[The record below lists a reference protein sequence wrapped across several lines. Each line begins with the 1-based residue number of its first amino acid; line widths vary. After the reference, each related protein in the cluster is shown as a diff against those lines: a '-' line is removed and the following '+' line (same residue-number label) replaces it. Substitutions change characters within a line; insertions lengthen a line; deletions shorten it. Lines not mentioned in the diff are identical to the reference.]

1 MRARPRREKQA
12 GVGSVLISHLCSY
25 YSSQVPRG
33 DPSAPAEGQ
42 APVLEAGMKTAISF
56 IAAFK
61 KLII

>member
-1 MRARPRREKQA
+1 M
-12 GVGSVLISHLCSY
+12 LIPHLCSY

-33 DPSAPAEGQ
+33 DPSASAEGQ